1 MLRKLLAILL
11 ILVLVLPLIFSALT
25 LFSISGWAL
34 KRSFY
39 RQLLGEEKLFA
50 ALLAEARANKD
61 RAWKVGEWDPPPGLE
76 GAPAEALAKALAQ
89 TVSAD
94 YLRQQAVQALDAF
107 FDALEGAGSSAELAL
122 DLRPLKR
129 ELGAGSR
136 QLFANALAEAL
147 PPCRTGQDP
156 LLPVSRLPAC
166 RASGMSVERSAQL
179 VYTALPAALQLLP
192 DRYSLPAEALAAVWI
207 RLLGYVRL
215 GWAAVILAL
224 LAAVFWIGAAFLGG
238 RNRAEVTAFL
248 GWSLLP
254 PALLTLAAGLGVR
267 FASLGRWLLPLRF
280 WRPSEEPWAS
290 PELAL
295 ALADTLRAPLQT
307 VSRGFLIT
315 GAVALGLSLGLI
327 AWWRTIRPEP

>member
-1 MLRKLLAILL
+1 MLRKLLAVLL
-11 ILVLVLPLIFSALT
+11 ILVLVLPLLHAAFT
-25 LFSISGWAL
+25 LFSVSGWVL

-39 RQLLGEEKLFA
+39 RELAGEEKLYA

-61 RAWKVGEWDPPPGLE
+61 QAWELGDWEPLPGLD
-76 GAPAEALAKALAQ
+76 GPPAEAVARALAQ
-89 TVSAD
+89 TVSAG

-107 FDALEGAGSSAELAL
+107 FDLLEGAGSGAELSL

-136 QLFANALAEAL
+136 QPFANALAEAL

-156 LLPVSRLPAC
+156 LHRESRLPAC
-166 RASGMSVERSAQL
+166 RPSGMSVERASQL
-179 VYTALPAALQLLP
+179 IFAALPAALGRVP
-192 DRYSLPAEALAAVWI
+192 DRYPLAAEAEFA
-207 RLLGYVRL
+207 

-224 LAAVFWIGAAFLGG
+224 IAAAFWIGAAFLGG

-254 PALLTLAAGLGVR
+254 PALLTLVAGLAVR
-267 FASLGRWLLPLRF
+267 FASLGRWLLPRHG
-280 WRPSEEPWAS
+280 PWAS
-290 PELAL
+290 RELAF
-295 ALADTLRAPLQT
+295 ALADVARAPLQV